1 MMKRNSAGRQKEVY
15 MKKLYVKMMSMASGL
30 QRRAREV
37 LNNDEG
43 MGTVEVILIILEIF
57 THRWLLMR
65 SFLGIGNKAQM
76 NID

>member
-43 MGTVEVILIILEIF
+43 MGTVEVILIIL
-57 THRWLLMR
+57 
-65 SFLGIGNKAQM
+65 GILTF
-76 NID
+76 